1 MSLARYVIDTVKIE
15 KESCY
20 NFICVFVCNIMYVY
34 FLKSYSHFCNI
45 ILFSL
50 SFYSDIFEH
59 LQTSSWGRF
68 LKVVF

>member
-34 FLKSYSHFCNI
+34 FFKSYSHICNI

-50 SFYSDIFEH
+50 F
-59 LQTSSWGRF
+59 F
-68 LKVVF
+68 LF